1 MNNQTGKMLTTSWNL
16 VRDAGSAVSD
26 AAVNADVGG
35 KLMRTLPKV
44 KELVSAGAGLALA
57 RRGGRVAVAVV
68 KRNPVI
74 AIAGAVALAGVGLAV
89 AVAKRRKAAA
99 ENGDATG
106 VRPRRIVAKNVRGS
120 SRTVVAKPAAKAPAK
135 TPARPRKARTT
146 VSKTTS

>member
-1 MNNQTGKMLTTSWNL
+1 MTNQTGKMLSTSWNL
-16 VRDAGSAVSD
+16 VRDAGSAVGD

-44 KELVSAGAGLALA
+44 KELVSVGAGLALA

-99 ENGDATG
+99 ENGDASGT
-106 VRPRRIVAKNVRGS
+106 RPRRIVAKNVRGS
-120 SRTVVAKPAAKAPAK
+120 SRTVLAKPAAKSAAK
-135 TPARPRKARTT
+135 KPARPRKVRSTESNPTA
-146 VSKTTS
+146 